1 MTTRNLR
8 WCGNEPSADC
18 RRSLDRADAARA
30 AGRGDLAARLYD
42 ETITRCQGEDD
53 LAGRT
58 RAVLGAASVYV
69 FGAEPGKLSA
79 QLYDVLVRT
88 TDDANRARLAAA
100 LARCWSYAGQA
111 ARAVQFADE
120 ALVRAQRVDQPE
132 LLADCLD
139 AALAAHW
146 GPDELDARVSLA
158 TRLDDVA
165 AHVLDPDTRLQAA
178 LWGLQVA
185 CEARD
190 FPAMHRHMRALE
202 HIGEESPRAQFFAA
216 ADARPS
222 AGRTDTSAH
231 LVGMGATAAERAALP
246 DAWMVLES
254 MKGYT
259 AVQSGDVAACATVA
273 AECEAFALAEGA
285 ATVCARGGVP
295 LASGRAA
302 GPVPRPRA
310 QLPRPCPR
318 RPAPR
323 RQLAAHAA
331 MRAGSS
337 ARRRRRRDRGH
348 GRAAARSVCRA
359 RCSTRVV
366 GHAPRHDRRHA
377 GHAAMVRGDP
387 DTAVRLRDRAL
398 AAYERLGASWW
409 RGRLAAWTPYPAGLY
424 HRVRLHPTADGCG
437 WWGRRTTPCRCE
449 PCAATPTYA
458 SCCDG
463 QAARSPRLTWSA
475 AAAVSW
481 YRLGSATCSTGRVTR
496 SSIHYEL
503 G

>member
-259 AVQSGDVAACATVA
+259 AVSRETSPPARQWRPNARRSRWPRAPRQCVPEAAFLWLAAERPDRCRALVHSFHGRVLDDLPRDVNWLLTLQCVLEAALGVGDVEIVDTAARLLAPYAERGVQRVSSVMLHGTTDDTLATPRWSA
-273 AECEAFALAEGA
+273 AIRTPRFGSAIELSPRTSGWVRA
-285 ATVCARGGVP
+285 GGV
-295 LASGRAA
+295 
-302 GPVPRPRA
+302 
-310 QLPRPCPR
+310 
-318 RPAPR
+318 
-323 RQLAAHAA
+323 
-331 MRAGSS
+331 AGSL
-337 ARRRRRRDRGH
+337 
-348 GRAAARSVCRA
+348 
-359 RCSTRVV
+359 
-366 GHAPRHDRRHA
+366 P
-377 GHAAMVRGDP
+377 
-387 DTAVRLRDRAL
+387 
-398 AAYERLGASWW
+398 
-409 RGRLAAWTPYPAGLY
+409 
-424 HRVRLHPTADGCG
+424 
-437 WWGRRTTPCRCE
+437 GRRTRQACITGYGCIRPRTAVAGGAGGRRRADAS
-449 PCAATPTYA
+449 PARLHLPTRVAAT
-458 SCCDG
+458 
-463 QAARSPRLTWSA
+463 ARPHDLRA
-475 AAAVSW
+475 
-481 YRLGSATCSTGRVTR
+481 
-496 SSIHYEL
+496 
-503 G
+503 